1 MTVPLYD
8 ISVREPECKLKITDA
23 INRVIESG
31 QFILGIEV
39 WNFEQRWAGYCSYK
53 YAVGVNSGTSAIE
66 AAVRSHNFS
75 RDSKIIVPV
84 NTYSAT
90 AMAVCNAGC
99 TPIFADCNESYGIA
113 LENVK
118 EILENTE
125 NVSGIIPVHLY
136 GIAADILQINRIAK
150 KHNLVIIEDAAQS
163 HGLSIPCKN
172 DRIFSFFPTKNL
184 GAVGDGGCVVTDSK
198 ERALWIEKWRNQG
211 RITGDPINH
220 EIIGTNSRLDTI
232 QAAVLDIKLD
242 YLDAWNKCRSNNARI
257 YNELLSGSNVVLP
270 PDGVFHFYVIRV
282 KNRDNVIRS
291 LKNKGIGCSI
301 HYPTPLHLQEAFRYL
316 GYKKGD
322 FPLAEKF
329 STEIL
334 SLPMSP
340 YLDPEEIKTVCS
352 NIKNEK

>member
-1 MTVPLYD
+1 MPKNGKKNDKIALV
-8 ISVREPECKLKITDA
+8 VMAEQALKDA
-23 INRVIESG
+23 VARVIE
-31 QFILGIEV
+31 E
-39 WNFEQRWAGYCSYK
+39 
-53 YAVGVNSGTSAIE
+53 
-66 AAVRSHNFS
+66 H
-75 RDSKIIVPV
+75 
-84 NTYSAT
+84 
-90 AMAVCNAGC
+90 
-99 TPIFADCNESYGIA
+99 
-113 LENVK
+113 
-118 EILENTE
+118 
-125 NVSGIIPVHLY
+125 
-136 GIAADILQINRIAK
+136 
-150 KHNLVIIEDAAQS
+150 
-163 HGLSIPCKN
+163 
-172 DRIFSFFPTKNL
+172 
-184 GAVGDGGCVVTDSK
+184 
-198 ERALWIEKWRNQG
+198 